1 MSTSTL
7 MTETTNFSQRI
18 TRAKTYGSF
27 QIPQSQHAVASTEQ
41 REASRP
47 KRWQLKIISEINE
60 DEAPATWK
68 REKKTERKNEERK
81 QIPIQDE
88 TVPDYATIDLVTSSA
103 WGSQPQ
109 QFKLFEEQELGF
121 QEFLSKYPIE
131 ASSQDDDCQTELSTV
146 EYIQDR
152 SLRWLCLAVRRI
164 KSKS

>member
-60 DEAPATWK
+60 DESPVTRK
-68 REKKTERKNEERK
+68 REKKTERKVEERK
-81 QIPIQDE
+81 QVPIYDTE
-88 TVPDYATIDLVTSSA
+88 PVHETIDLITLDA
-103 WGSQPQ
+103 WDTQPQ
-109 QFKLFEEQELGF
+109 QFKLFEEVDLGF
-121 QEFLSKYPIE
+121 HEFLNKYPIE

-152 SLRWLCLAVRRI
+152 SLRWLSLAVRRI